1 MGLLS
6 NLKKGREEEN
16 DLDHFI
22 PHESFDQASIGL
34 RDVIAPAAIQVTP
47 KNISLGN
54 KVVRSFAIV
63 SYPRFL
69 NEGWFSPI
77 INMNKEFDIAIYIHP
92 MESKDVLRK
101 FRRKVA
107 QVESQIIERERK
119 GMVRDPKLDT
129 AHQDLETLRS
139 NIQQATERLF
149 EVGVYITIYGEN
161 LEEIDEVEK
170 DVRSILEGRLIFVKP
185 TVFQQEQGFRSTSP
199 FGTDLLAIHTK
210 LNSEPLASLFPFVS
224 FDLSSEKGILYG
236 INEHNASLILFDR
249 FSLPNYN
256 SVTFAT
262 SGAGKSY
269 AMKLEVL
276 RSLMVGTNV
285 IIIDPEKEFER
296 LAQATG
302 GRYFNV
308 SLNSHHHINPFD
320 LPSVGEDENPAD
332 VLRSAIINLIG
343 LFRVLLGSLTQ
354 EEESIVD
361 RAIRETYALKDIT
374 PSGEFGNMEPPLL
387 SDFALVLAGIDG
399 GEELAE
405 RLDRYTSGSWAG
417 FINQPTNVDM
427 DKQFVVF
434 SIRDMEDELKTAAM
448 YIITRFIWNNVRKN
462 LKKRLLVVDEAWIMM
477 QSDDTAAFLF
487 GLVKRGRKYYLGV
500 GTITQDVSDFLRSK
514 YGKPILNNASLVLLL
529 RQSATSIDLIQEIFN
544 LTDNEKYLLLEAGLG
559 EGLFIAGLKRVAIK
573 IIASLTEDKI
583 ITSDPSQ
590 VLAQQSAAKKEEIG
604 GAPESQTSD
613 SPVVHEQETV

>member
-1 MGLLS
+1 MGIFDK
-6 NLKKGREEEN
+6 LKSKRDAE
-16 DLDHFI
+16 DLDSFI
-22 PHESFDQASIGL
+22 PKSDFAQASVGL

-47 KNISLGN
+47 KNISLGS
-54 KVVRSFAIV
+54 KIVRSFAIV

-69 NEGWFSPI
+69 NEGWFSPV
-77 INMNKEFDIAIYIHP
+77 INLSKEFDIAVFIHP
-92 MESKDVLRK
+92 MESKNVLRK

-129 AHQDLETLRS
+129 AHQDLELLRN

-149 EVGVYITIYGEN
+149 EVGVYITIYGET
-161 LEEIDEVEK
+161 LEEINEVEK
-170 DVRSILEGRLIFVKP
+170 DIRSTLEGRLIFIKP

-199 FGTDLLAIHTK
+199 FGMDLLNIHTK
-210 LNSEPLASLFPFVS
+210 LNSDPLSSLFPFIS
-224 FDLSSEKGILYG
+224 FDLSAEKGILYG
-236 INEHNASLILFDR
+236 INQHNASLILFDR

-276 RSLMVGTNV
+276 RSLMIGVNV
-285 IIIDPEKEFER
+285 IVIDPEQEFER
-296 LAQATG
+296 LAQAVG

-308 SLNSHHHINPFD
+308 SLNSPHHINPFD
-320 LPSVGEDENPAD
+320 LPPVGEDENPAD
-332 VLRSAIINLIG
+332 VLRSAVINLIG
-343 LFRVLLGSLTQ
+343 LFRVLLGGLTQ
-354 EEESIVD
+354 EEESTID

-374 PSGEFGNMEPPLL
+374 AAGNFDTMEPPLI
-387 SDFALVLAGIDG
+387 SDFALVLAGIEG
-399 GEELAE
+399 GEILSE
-405 RLDRYTSGSWAG
+405 RLARYTEGSWSG

-434 SIRDMEDELKTAAM
+434 SIRDMEEELKAAAM
-448 YIITRFIWNNVRKN
+448 YIITRYIWNNVRKQ
-462 LKKRLLVVDEAWIMM
+462 LKKRLLVVDEAWVMM
-477 QSDDTAAFLF
+477 QSDDTASFLF

-500 GTITQDVSDFLRSK
+500 GAITQDVGDFLRSR
-514 YGKPILNNASLVLLL
+514 YGRPILNNSSLVLLL
-529 RQSATSIDLIQEIFN
+529 RQSAISIDLIQETFN
-544 LTDNEKYLLLEAGLG
+544 LTDSEKYLLLEASVG

-573 IIASLTEDKI
+573 IISSFTEDKI

-590 VLAQQSAAKKEEIG
+590 LLAQQEDA
-604 GAPESQTSD
+604 
-613 SPVVHEQETV
+613 V